1 MYENYT
7 KQSLPTEEYRLLA
20 GTCLCVFALNS
31 GFIIE
36 NILESPE
43 VEKDWYELTDMTSG
57 LLIPDLKKR
66 LKTENK
72 KLSDEIL
79 DVFCDLVDKRNRIIH
94 SFQITNYMD
103 EQVLATKTKI
113 NEGNKQFEITE
124 EYMLDFIRLNNR
136 LSDLLHHL
144 RGF

>member
-1 MYENYT
+1 
-7 KQSLPTEEYRLLA
+7 
-20 GTCLCVFALNS
+20 
-31 GFIIE
+31 
-36 NILESPE
+36 
-43 VEKDWYELTDMTSG
+43 MTSG

>member
-57 LLIPDLKKR
+57 SLIPELKKR
-66 LKTENK
+66 LKAENK
-72 KLSDEIL
+72 ELSDEIL
-79 DVFCDLVDKRNRIIH
+79 DVLSDLVERRNRIIH
-94 SFQITNYMD
+94 SFRITNCMD

-113 NEGNKQFEITE
+113 SKGNKQFEITE
-124 EYMLDFIRLNNR
+124 EYMFEFIHLNDH
-136 LSDLLHHL
+136 LSDLLHRL

>member
-1 MYENYT
+1 
-7 KQSLPTEEYRLLA
+7 
-20 GTCLCVFALNS
+20 
-31 GFIIE
+31 
-36 NILESPE
+36 
-43 VEKDWYELTDMTSG
+43 
-57 LLIPDLKKR
+57 
-66 LKTENK
+66 
-72 KLSDEIL
+72 
-79 DVFCDLVDKRNRIIH
+79 
-94 SFQITNYMD
+94 MD